1 MTFTC
6 IVAVIALIHALSIG
20 CASNVGSMSHEPYRD
35 LSFEEVNSRL
45 AALRGAFAAVE
56 TASDLYHVRN
66 ASKVSK
72 DRTIL
77 TCSPLIARITDVGS
91 VLADFA
97 RPQVFISGEIH
108 GDERVVSIVYPLLA
122 LLSVMCSSLL
132 SDRDQE
138 RRWSLQSCW
147 GGARTVSSIKSTR
160 AVLN

>member
-1 MTFTC
+1 MTSSC
-6 IVAVIALIHALSIG
+6 IGALVIALIHALSIG
-20 CASNVGSMSHEPYRD
+20 CASDVGSMSHEPYRD

-108 GDERVVSIVYPLLA
+108 GDERVVSIVYPRCLLYCRSCA
-122 LLSVMCSSLL
+122 VRCSPTGTRSVAGHC
-132 SDRDQE
+132 RAAGVE
-138 RRWSLQSCW
+138 RGLPRQ
-147 GGARTVSSIKSTR
+147 
-160 AVLN
+160 